1 MKYQERDF
9 NLLPIVN
16 ELDALPGLEL
26 QELFTF
32 LILLLI
38 ASLRVGAFLISAPFF
53 GGRMVPLQIRIV
65 FSFCLGFWILKTLQ
79 FPDQNTLLGPKLILI
94 VFQELFIGLTVGL
107 VLNICF
113 AAVSL
118 AGEKIAATSGLAF
131 ASQVD
136 PTGGGQSPVIS
147 QIFYLFL
154 IVIFFS
160 VNGHLIL
167 LGLIYKSF
175 EFYPLGQFTSY
186 DELVSTGLS
195 ASNIL
200 FKSAANI
207 VLPIVCVLLF
217 VNIAIGFITKSAPQ
231 LNLFSF
237 GFPMTLIG
245 AFLILFY
252 SVDAISFAFKDL
264 IQEIIDLGVELN
276 ILKKSGSW
284 FSYGETR
291 LGQGRDAIK
300 SLLLDNPELSE
311 ELEQRIKDQLMAGT
325 ESVLQD

>member
-1 MKYQERDF
+1 M
-9 NLLPIVN
+9 LPIIN
-16 ELDALPGLEL
+16 ELEALPGLEL

-65 FSFCLGFWILKTLQ
+65 FSFCLGFWILGTLQ
-79 FPDQNTLLGPKLILI
+79 FPDQNTLLGPKLVLI
-94 VFQELFIGLTVGL
+94 VLQELFIGLTVGL

-147 QIFYLFL
+147 QIFMIFM
-154 IVIFFS
+154 IVVFFS
-160 VNGHLIL
+160 VNGHLIV

-186 DELVSTGLS
+186 GDLISAGLS
-195 ASNIL
+195 ASDIL
-200 FKSAANI
+200 FKSAAII
-207 VLPIVCVLLF
+207 VLPVVIVLLF

-252 SVDAISFAFKDL
+252 SVDAIAFAFKDL
-264 IQEIIDLGVELN
+264 IQEILDLVM
-276 ILKKSGSW
+276 
-284 FSYGETR
+284 
-291 LGQGRDAIK
+291 
-300 SLLLDNPELSE
+300 SLLVRPSD
-311 ELEQRIKDQLMAGT
+311 G
-325 ESVLQD
+325 

>member
-1 MKYQERDF
+1 MKYPGKVSS
-9 NLLPIVN
+9 LLPIVN
-16 ELDALPGLEL
+16 ELGALPGLEL

-32 LILLLI
+32 LVLILI

-65 FSFCLGFWILKTLQ
+65 FSFCLGFWILGTLQ
-79 FPDQNTLLGPKLILI
+79 FPQQSVLVGPKLILI
-94 VFQELFIGLTVGL
+94 VMQEIFIGLTVGL

-147 QIFYLFL
+147 QIFMLFL
-154 IVIFFS
+154 IVVFFS
-160 VNGHLIL
+160 VNGHLIV

-175 EFYPLGQFTSY
+175 TLYPLGQ
-186 DELVSTGLS
+186 LVNYGDLIAAGLS
-195 ASNIL
+195 ASDIL
-200 FKSAANI
+200 FRSAAII
-207 VLPIVCVLLF
+207 VLPIVIVLLF

-264 IQEIIDLGVELN
+264 IQLIIDLLM
-276 ILKKSGSW
+276 S
-284 FSYGETR
+284 F
-291 LGQGRDAIK
+291 
-300 SLLLDNPELSE
+300 LLEKTD
-311 ELEQRIKDQLMAGT
+311 G
-325 ESVLQD
+325 

>member
-1 MKYQERDF
+1 MKYPGKVSS
-9 NLLPIVN
+9 LLPIVN
-16 ELDALPGLEL
+16 ELGALPGLEL

-32 LILLLI
+32 LVLILI

-65 FSFCLGFWILKTLQ
+65 FSFCLGFWILGTLQ
-79 FPDQNTLLGPKLILI
+79 FPQQSVLVGPKLILI
-94 VFQELFIGLTVGL
+94 VMQEIFIGLTVGL

-147 QIFYLFL
+147 QIFMLFL
-154 IVIFFS
+154 IIVFFS
-160 VNGHLIL
+160 VNGHLIV

-175 EFYPLGQFTSY
+175 TLYPLGQLVNY
-186 DELVSTGLS
+186 DDLIAAGLS
-195 ASNIL
+195 ASDIL
-200 FKSAANI
+200 FRSAAII
-207 VLPIVCVLLF
+207 VLPIVIVLLF

-264 IQEIIDLGVELN
+264 IQLIIDLLM
-276 ILKKSGSW
+276 S
-284 FSYGETR
+284 F
-291 LGQGRDAIK
+291 
-300 SLLLDNPELSE
+300 LLEKTD
-311 ELEQRIKDQLMAGT
+311 G
-325 ESVLQD
+325 

>member
-1 MKYQERDF
+1 MRFQERGSK
-9 NLLPIVN
+9 LLPIIN
-16 ELDALPGLEL
+16 ELEALPGLEL

-38 ASLRVGAFLISAPFF
+38 ASLRVGAFLVSAPFF

-65 FSFCLGFWILKTLQ
+65 FSFCLGFWILGTLQ

-94 VFQELFIGLTVGL
+94 VLQELFIGLTVGL

-113 AAVSL
+113 SAVSL

-147 QIFYLFL
+147 QIFMIFL
-154 IVIFFS
+154 IVVFFS
-160 VNGHLIL
+160 VNGHLIV

-175 EFYPLGQFTSY
+175 ELYPLGQFTSY
-186 DELVSTGLS
+186 GDLISAGLS
-195 ASNIL
+195 ASDIL
-200 FKSAANI
+200 FRSAAII
-207 VLPIVCVLLF
+207 VLPVVIVLLF

-252 SVDAISFAFKDL
+252 SVDAIAFAFKDL
-264 IQEIIDLGVELN
+264 IQEIIDLVM
-276 ILKKSGSW
+276 
-284 FSYGETR
+284 
-291 LGQGRDAIK
+291 
-300 SLLLDNPELSE
+300 SLLVRPSD
-311 ELEQRIKDQLMAGT
+311 G
-325 ESVLQD
+325 

>member
-1 MKYQERDF
+1 MKYPGKVSS
-9 NLLPIVN
+9 LLPIVN
-16 ELDALPGLEL
+16 ELGALPGLEL

-32 LILLLI
+32 LVLILI

-65 FSFCLGFWILKTLQ
+65 FSFCLGFWILGTLQ
-79 FPDQNTLLGPKLILI
+79 FPQQSVLVGPKLILI
-94 VFQELFIGLTVGL
+94 VMQEIFIGLTVGL

-147 QIFYLFL
+147 QIFMLFL
-154 IVIFFS
+154 IIVFFS
-160 VNGHLIL
+160 VNGHLIV

-175 EFYPLGQFTSY
+175 TLYPLGQ
-186 DELVSTGLS
+186 LVNYGDLIAAGLS
-195 ASNIL
+195 ASDIL
-200 FKSAANI
+200 FRSAAII
-207 VLPIVCVLLF
+207 VLPIVIVLLF

-264 IQEIIDLGVELN
+264 IQLIIDLLM
-276 ILKKSGSW
+276 S
-284 FSYGETR
+284 F
-291 LGQGRDAIK
+291 
-300 SLLLDNPELSE
+300 LLEKTD
-311 ELEQRIKDQLMAGT
+311 G
-325 ESVLQD
+325 

>member
-1 MKYQERDF
+1 MRFQERGSK
-9 NLLPIVN
+9 LLPIIN
-16 ELDALPGLEL
+16 ELEALPGLEL

-65 FSFCLGFWILKTLQ
+65 FSFCLGFWILGTLQ
-79 FPDQNTLLGPKLILI
+79 FPDQNTLLGPKLVLI
-94 VFQELFIGLTVGL
+94 VLQELFIGLTVGL

-147 QIFYLFL
+147 QIFMIFL
-154 IVIFFS
+154 IVVFFS
-160 VNGHLIL
+160 LNGHLIV

-186 DELVSTGLS
+186 GDLISAGLS
-195 ASNIL
+195 ASDIL
-200 FKSAANI
+200 FKSAAII
-207 VLPIVCVLLF
+207 VLPVVIVLLF

-252 SVDAISFAFKDL
+252 SVDAIAFAFKDL
-264 IQEIIDLGVELN
+264 IQEIIDLVM
-276 ILKKSGSW
+276 
-284 FSYGETR
+284 
-291 LGQGRDAIK
+291 
-300 SLLLDNPELSE
+300 SLLVRPSD
-311 ELEQRIKDQLMAGT
+311 G
-325 ESVLQD
+325 

>member
-1 MKYQERDF
+1 MRFQERGSK
-9 NLLPIVN
+9 LLPIIN
-16 ELDALPGLEL
+16 ELEALPGLEL

-65 FSFCLGFWILKTLQ
+65 FSFCLGFWILGTLQ
-79 FPDQNTLLGPKLILI
+79 FPDQNTLLGPKLVLI
-94 VFQELFIGLTVGL
+94 VLQELFIGLTVGL

-147 QIFYLFL
+147 QIFMIFL
-154 IVIFFS
+154 IVVFFS
-160 VNGHLIL
+160 VNGHLIV

-186 DELVSTGLS
+186 GDLISAGLS
-195 ASNIL
+195 ASDIL
-200 FKSAANI
+200 FKSAAII
-207 VLPIVCVLLF
+207 VLPVVIVLLF

-252 SVDAISFAFKDL
+252 SVDAIAFAFKDL
-264 IQEIIDLGVELN
+264 IQEILDLVM
-276 ILKKSGSW
+276 
-284 FSYGETR
+284 
-291 LGQGRDAIK
+291 
-300 SLLLDNPELSE
+300 SLLVRPSD
-311 ELEQRIKDQLMAGT
+311 G
-325 ESVLQD
+325 

>member
-1 MKYQERDF
+1 MRFQERGSK
-9 NLLPIVN
+9 LLPIIN
-16 ELDALPGLEL
+16 ELEALPGLEL

-38 ASLRVGAFLISAPFF
+38 ASLRVGAFLVSAPFF

-65 FSFCLGFWILKTLQ
+65 FSFCLGFWILGTLQ

-94 VFQELFIGLTVGL
+94 VLQELFIGLTVGL

-113 AAVSL
+113 SAVSL

-147 QIFYLFL
+147 QIFMIFL

-160 VNGHLIL
+160 VNGHLIV

-175 EFYPLGQFTSY
+175 ELYPLGQFTSY
-186 DELVSTGLS
+186 GDLISAGLS
-195 ASNIL
+195 ASDIL
-200 FKSAANI
+200 FRSAAAI
-207 VLPIVCVLLF
+207 VLPVVVVLLF

-252 SVDAISFAFKDL
+252 SVDAIAFAFKDL
-264 IQEIIDLGVELN
+264 IQEIIDLVM
-276 ILKKSGSW
+276 
-284 FSYGETR
+284 
-291 LGQGRDAIK
+291 
-300 SLLLDNPELSE
+300 SLLVRPSD
-311 ELEQRIKDQLMAGT
+311 G
-325 ESVLQD
+325 

>member
-1 MKYQERDF
+1 MRFQERGSK
-9 NLLPIVN
+9 LLPIIN
-16 ELDALPGLEL
+16 ELEALPGLEL

-65 FSFCLGFWILKTLQ
+65 FSFCLGFWILGTLQ
-79 FPDQNTLLGPKLILI
+79 FPDQNTLLGPKLLLI
-94 VFQELFIGLTVGL
+94 VLQELFIGLTVGL

-147 QIFYLFL
+147 QIFMIFL
-154 IVIFFS
+154 IVVFFS
-160 VNGHLIL
+160 VNGHLIV

-186 DELVSTGLS
+186 GDLISAGLS
-195 ASNIL
+195 ASDIL
-200 FKSAANI
+200 FKSAAII
-207 VLPIVCVLLF
+207 VLPVVIVLLF

-252 SVDAISFAFKDL
+252 SVDAIAFAFKDL
-264 IQEIIDLGVELN
+264 IQEILDLVM
-276 ILKKSGSW
+276 
-284 FSYGETR
+284 
-291 LGQGRDAIK
+291 
-300 SLLLDNPELSE
+300 SLLVRPSD
-311 ELEQRIKDQLMAGT
+311 G
-325 ESVLQD
+325 

>member
-1 MKYQERDF
+1 MRFQERGSK
-9 NLLPIVN
+9 LLPIIN
-16 ELDALPGLEL
+16 ELETLPGLEL

-65 FSFCLGFWILKTLQ
+65 FSFCLGFWILGTLQ
-79 FPDQNTLLGPKLILI
+79 FPDQNTLLGPKLVLI
-94 VFQELFIGLTVGL
+94 VLQELFIGLTVGL

-147 QIFYLFL
+147 QIFMIFL
-154 IVIFFS
+154 IVVFFS
-160 VNGHLIL
+160 VNGHLIV

-186 DELVSTGLS
+186 GDLISAGLS
-195 ASNIL
+195 ASDIL
-200 FKSAANI
+200 FRSAAII
-207 VLPIVCVLLF
+207 VLPVVIVLLF

-252 SVDAISFAFKDL
+252 SVDAIAFAFKDL
-264 IQEIIDLGVELN
+264 IQEILDLVM
-276 ILKKSGSW
+276 
-284 FSYGETR
+284 
-291 LGQGRDAIK
+291 
-300 SLLLDNPELSE
+300 SLLVRPSD
-311 ELEQRIKDQLMAGT
+311 G
-325 ESVLQD
+325 

>member
-1 MKYQERDF
+1 M
-9 NLLPIVN
+9 LPIVN
-16 ELDALPGLEL
+16 ELGALPGLEL

-32 LILLLI
+32 LVLILV

-53 GGRMVPLQIRIV
+53 GTRMVPLQIRIV
-65 FSFCLGFWILKTLQ
+65 FSFCLGFWILGTLQ
-79 FPDQNTLLGPKLILI
+79 FPPQSVLASPKLILI
-94 VFQELFIGLTVGL
+94 VMQEIFIGLTVGL

-147 QIFYLFL
+147 QIFMIFL
-154 IVIFFS
+154 TVVFFS
-160 VNGHLIL
+160 INAHLII

-175 EFYPLGQFTSY
+175 TLYPLGQLLNY
-186 DELVSTGLS
+186 GDLIAAGLS
-195 ASNIL
+195 ASDIL
-200 FKSAANI
+200 FRSAAI
-207 VLPIVCVLLF
+207 ILLPIVVVLLF
-217 VNIAIGFITKSAPQ
+217 VNVAIGFITKSAPQ

-264 IQEIIDLGVELN
+264 IQLIIDLLM
-276 ILKKSGSW
+276 S
-284 FSYGETR
+284 F
-291 LGQGRDAIK
+291 
-300 SLLLDNPELSE
+300 LLEKND
-311 ELEQRIKDQLMAGT
+311 G
-325 ESVLQD
+325 

>member
-1 MKYQERDF
+1 MGFHERVSK
-9 NLLPIVN
+9 LLPIIN
-16 ELDALPGLEL
+16 ELAALPGLEL
-26 QELFTF
+26 HELFTF

-65 FSFCLGFWILKTLQ
+65 FSFCLGFWILGTLQ
-79 FPDQNTLLGPKLILI
+79 FPDQNTLLGPKRVLI
-94 VFQELFIGLTVGL
+94 VLQELFIGLTVGL

-147 QIFYLFL
+147 QIFMIFL
-154 IVIFFS
+154 IVVFFS
-160 VNGHLIL
+160 VNGHLIV

-186 DELVSTGLS
+186 GDLISAGLS
-195 ASNIL
+195 ASDIL
-200 FKSAANI
+200 FQSAAII
-207 VLPIVCVLLF
+207 VLPVVIVLLF

-252 SVDAISFAFKDL
+252 SVDAIAFAFKDL
-264 IQEIIDLGVELN
+264 IQEILDLVM
-276 ILKKSGSW
+276 
-284 FSYGETR
+284 
-291 LGQGRDAIK
+291 
-300 SLLLDNPELSE
+300 SLLVRPSD
-311 ELEQRIKDQLMAGT
+311 G
-325 ESVLQD
+325 

>member
-1 MKYQERDF
+1 MTKYPGKVSS
-9 NLLPIVN
+9 LLPIVN
-16 ELDALPGLEL
+16 ELGALPGLEL

-32 LILLLI
+32 LVLILI

-65 FSFCLGFWILKTLQ
+65 FSFCLGFWILGTLQ
-79 FPDQNTLLGPKLILI
+79 FPQQSVLVGPKLILI
-94 VFQELFIGLTVGL
+94 VMQEIFIGLTVGL

-147 QIFYLFL
+147 QIFMLFL
-154 IVIFFS
+154 IVVFFS
-160 VNGHLIL
+160 VNGHLII

-175 EFYPLGQFTSY
+175 TLYPLGQ
-186 DELVSTGLS
+186 LVNYGDLIAAGLS
-195 ASNIL
+195 ASDIL
-200 FKSAANI
+200 FRSAAII
-207 VLPIVCVLLF
+207 VLPIVIVLLF

-264 IQEIIDLGVELN
+264 IQLIIDLLM
-276 ILKKSGSW
+276 S
-284 FSYGETR
+284 F
-291 LGQGRDAIK
+291 
-300 SLLLDNPELSE
+300 LLEKTD
-311 ELEQRIKDQLMAGT
+311 G
-325 ESVLQD
+325 

>member
-1 MKYQERDF
+1 MKYPGKVF
-9 NLLPIVN
+9 SLLPIVN
-16 ELDALPGLEL
+16 ELGALPGLEL

-32 LILLLI
+32 LVLILI

-65 FSFCLGFWILKTLQ
+65 FSFCLGFWILGTLQ
-79 FPDQNTLLGPKLILI
+79 FPQQSVLVGPKLILI
-94 VFQELFIGLTVGL
+94 VMQEIFIGLTVGL

-147 QIFYLFL
+147 QIFMLFL
-154 IVIFFS
+154 IVVFFS
-160 VNGHLIL
+160 VNGHLIV

-175 EFYPLGQFTSY
+175 ALYPLGQ
-186 DELVSTGLS
+186 LVNYGDLIAAGLS
-195 ASNIL
+195 ASDIL
-200 FKSAANI
+200 FRSAAII
-207 VLPIVCVLLF
+207 VLPIVIVLLF

-264 IQEIIDLGVELN
+264 IQSIIDLLM
-276 ILKKSGSW
+276 S
-284 FSYGETR
+284 F
-291 LGQGRDAIK
+291 
-300 SLLLDNPELSE
+300 LLEKTD
-311 ELEQRIKDQLMAGT
+311 G
-325 ESVLQD
+325 

>member
-1 MKYQERDF
+1 MRFQERGSK
-9 NLLPIVN
+9 LLPIIN
-16 ELDALPGLEL
+16 ELEALPGLEL

-65 FSFCLGFWILKTLQ
+65 FSFCLGFWILGTLE
-79 FPDQNTLLGPKLILI
+79 FPDQNTLLGPKLVLI
-94 VFQELFIGLTVGL
+94 VLQELFIGLTVGL

-147 QIFYLFL
+147 QIFMIFL
-154 IVIFFS
+154 IVVFFS
-160 VNGHLIL
+160 VNGHLIV

-186 DELVSTGLS
+186 GDLISAGLS
-195 ASNIL
+195 ASDIL
-200 FKSAANI
+200 FKSAAII
-207 VLPIVCVLLF
+207 VLPVVIVLLF

-252 SVDAISFAFKDL
+252 SVDAIAFAFKDL
-264 IQEIIDLGVELN
+264 IQEILDLVM
-276 ILKKSGSW
+276 
-284 FSYGETR
+284 
-291 LGQGRDAIK
+291 
-300 SLLLDNPELSE
+300 SLLVRPSD
-311 ELEQRIKDQLMAGT
+311 G
-325 ESVLQD
+325 

>member
-1 MKYQERDF
+1 MKSPERGS

-16 ELDALPGLEL
+16 ELGALPGLEL

-32 LILLLI
+32 IILLLI
-38 ASLRVGAFLISAPFF
+38 ASLRVGAFLISSPFF
-53 GGRMVPLQIRIV
+53 GSRMVPIQIRIV
-65 FSFCLGFWILKTLQ
+65 FSFCLGFWILGTLQ

-94 VFQELFIGLTVGL
+94 VLQELFIGLTVGL

-113 AAVSL
+113 AAVTL

-136 PTGGGQSPVIS
+136 PNGGGQSPVIS
-147 QIFYLFL
+147 QIFFLFL
-154 IVIFFS
+154 IVVFFS
-160 VNGHLIL
+160 VYGHLII

-186 DELVSTGLS
+186 GELVSAGLS
-195 ASNIL
+195 ASDIL
-200 FKSAANI
+200 FKSAAII
-207 VLPIVCVLLF
+207 VLPIVIVLLF

-252 SVDAISFAFKDL
+252 SVDAIAFAFKDL
-264 IQEIIDLGVELN
+264 IQSIIDLVM
-276 ILKKSGSW
+276 
-284 FSYGETR
+284 
-291 LGQGRDAIK
+291 
-300 SLLLDNPELSE
+300 SLLVEPSD
-311 ELEQRIKDQLMAGT
+311 G
-325 ESVLQD
+325 

>member
-1 MKYQERDF
+1 MKSPERGS

-16 ELDALPGLEL
+16 ELGALPGLEL

-32 LILLLI
+32 IILLLI
-38 ASLRVGAFLISAPFF
+38 ASLRVGAFLISSPFF
-53 GGRMVPLQIRIV
+53 GSRMVPIQIRIV
-65 FSFCLGFWILKTLQ
+65 FSFCLGFWILGTLQ

-94 VFQELFIGLTVGL
+94 VLQELFIGLTVGL

-113 AAVSL
+113 AAVTL

-136 PTGGGQSPVIS
+136 PNGGGQSPVIS
-147 QIFYLFL
+147 QIFFLFL
-154 IVIFFS
+154 IVVFFS
-160 VNGHLIL
+160 VNGHLII

-186 DELVSTGLS
+186 GELVSAGLS
-195 ASNIL
+195 ASDIL
-200 FKSAANI
+200 FKSAAII
-207 VLPIVCVLLF
+207 VLPIVIVLLF

-252 SVDAISFAFKDL
+252 SVDAIAFAFKDL
-264 IQEIIDLGVELN
+264 IQLIIDLVM
-276 ILKKSGSW
+276 
-284 FSYGETR
+284 
-291 LGQGRDAIK
+291 
-300 SLLLDNPELSE
+300 SLLVEPSD
-311 ELEQRIKDQLMAGT
+311 G
-325 ESVLQD
+325 

>member
-1 MKYQERDF
+1 MKSPERGSS
-9 NLLPIVN
+9 LLPIVN
-16 ELDALPGLEL
+16 ELGALPGLEL

-32 LILLLI
+32 IILLLI
-38 ASLRVGAFLISAPFF
+38 ASLRVGAFLISSPFF
-53 GGRMVPLQIRIV
+53 GSRMVPIQIRIV
-65 FSFCLGFWILKTLQ
+65 FSFCLGFWILGTLQ

-94 VFQELFIGLTVGL
+94 VLQELFIGLTVGL

-113 AAVSL
+113 AAVTL

-136 PTGGGQSPVIS
+136 PNGGGQSPVIS
-147 QIFYLFL
+147 QIFFLFL
-154 IVIFFS
+154 IVVFFS
-160 VNGHLIL
+160 VNGHLII

-186 DELVSTGLS
+186 GELVSAGLS
-195 ASNIL
+195 ASDIL
-200 FKSAANI
+200 FKSAAII
-207 VLPIVCVLLF
+207 VLPIVIVLLF

-252 SVDAISFAFKDL
+252 SVDAIAFAFKDL
-264 IQEIIDLGVELN
+264 IQSIIDLVM
-276 ILKKSGSW
+276 
-284 FSYGETR
+284 
-291 LGQGRDAIK
+291 
-300 SLLLDNPELSE
+300 SLLVEPSD
-311 ELEQRIKDQLMAGT
+311 G
-325 ESVLQD
+325 

>member
-1 MKYQERDF
+1 MKSPERGS

-16 ELDALPGLEL
+16 ELGALPGLEL

-32 LILLLI
+32 IILLLI

-53 GGRMVPLQIRIV
+53 GSRMVPLQIRIV
-65 FSFCLGFWILKTLQ
+65 FSFCLGFWILGTLQ

-94 VFQELFIGLTVGL
+94 VLQELFIGLTVGL

-113 AAVSL
+113 AAVTL

-136 PTGGGQSPVIS
+136 PNGGGQSPVIS
-147 QIFYLFL
+147 QIFFLFL
-154 IVIFFS
+154 IVVFFS
-160 VNGHLIL
+160 VNGHLII

-186 DELVSTGLS
+186 GELVSAGLS
-195 ASNIL
+195 ASDIL
-200 FKSAANI
+200 FKSAAII
-207 VLPIVCVLLF
+207 VLPIVIVLLF

-252 SVDAISFAFKDL
+252 SVDAIAFAFKDL
-264 IQEIIDLGVELN
+264 IQSIIDLVM
-276 ILKKSGSW
+276 
-284 FSYGETR
+284 
-291 LGQGRDAIK
+291 
-300 SLLLDNPELSE
+300 SLLVEPSD
-311 ELEQRIKDQLMAGT
+311 G
-325 ESVLQD
+325 

>member
-1 MKYQERDF
+1 MKSPGRGS

-16 ELDALPGLEL
+16 ELGALPGLEL

-53 GGRMVPLQIRIV
+53 GSRMVPLQIRIV
-65 FSFCLGFWILKTLQ
+65 FSFCLGFWILGTLQ

-94 VFQELFIGLTVGL
+94 VLQELFIGLTVGL

-113 AAVSL
+113 AAVTL

-147 QIFYLFL
+147 QIFFLFL
-154 IVIFFS
+154 IVVFFS
-160 VNGHLIL
+160 VNGHLMV

-175 EFYPLGQFTSY
+175 EFYPLGEFTSY
-186 DELVSTGLS
+186 GELVSAGLS
-195 ASNIL
+195 ASDIL
-200 FKSAANI
+200 FKSAAII
-207 VLPIVCVLLF
+207 VLPIVIVLLF

-252 SVDAISFAFKDL
+252 SVDAIAFAFKDL
-264 IQEIIDLGVELN
+264 IQSIIDLVM
-276 ILKKSGSW
+276 
-284 FSYGETR
+284 
-291 LGQGRDAIK
+291 
-300 SLLLDNPELSE
+300 SLLVEPSD
-311 ELEQRIKDQLMAGT
+311 G
-325 ESVLQD
+325 

>member
-1 MKYQERDF
+1 MKSPERGS

-16 ELDALPGLEL
+16 ELGALPGLEL

-32 LILLLI
+32 IILLLI
-38 ASLRVGAFLISAPFF
+38 ASLRVGAFLISSPFF
-53 GGRMVPLQIRIV
+53 GSRMVPIQIRIV
-65 FSFCLGFWILKTLQ
+65 FSFCLGFWILGTLQ

-94 VFQELFIGLTVGL
+94 VLQELFIGLTVGL

-113 AAVSL
+113 AAVTL

-136 PTGGGQSPVIS
+136 PNGGGQSPVIS
-147 QIFYLFL
+147 QIFFLFL
-154 IVIFFS
+154 IVVFFS
-160 VNGHLIL
+160 LNGHLII

-186 DELVSTGLS
+186 GELVSAGLS
-195 ASNIL
+195 ASDIL
-200 FKSAANI
+200 FKSAAII
-207 VLPIVCVLLF
+207 VLPIVIVLLF

-252 SVDAISFAFKDL
+252 SVDAIAFAFKDL
-264 IQEIIDLGVELN
+264 IQSIFDLVM
-276 ILKKSGSW
+276 
-284 FSYGETR
+284 
-291 LGQGRDAIK
+291 
-300 SLLLDNPELSE
+300 SLLVEPSD
-311 ELEQRIKDQLMAGT
+311 G
-325 ESVLQD
+325 

>member
-1 MKYQERDF
+1 MKSPERGS

-16 ELDALPGLEL
+16 ELGALPGLEL

-53 GGRMVPLQIRIV
+53 GSRMVPLQIRIV
-65 FSFCLGFWILKTLQ
+65 FSFCLGFWILGTLQ

-94 VFQELFIGLTVGL
+94 VLQELFIGLTVGL

-113 AAVSL
+113 AAVTL

-136 PTGGGQSPVIS
+136 PNGGGQSPVIS
-147 QIFYLFL
+147 QIFFLFL
-154 IVIFFS
+154 IVVFFS
-160 VNGHLIL
+160 VNGHLII

-186 DELVSTGLS
+186 GELVSAGLS
-195 ASNIL
+195 ASDIL
-200 FKSAANI
+200 FKSAAII
-207 VLPIVCVLLF
+207 VLPIVIVLLF

-252 SVDAISFAFKDL
+252 SVDAIAFAFKDL
-264 IQEIIDLGVELN
+264 IQSIIDLVM
-276 ILKKSGSW
+276 
-284 FSYGETR
+284 
-291 LGQGRDAIK
+291 
-300 SLLLDNPELSE
+300 SLLVEPSD
-311 ELEQRIKDQLMAGT
+311 G
-325 ESVLQD
+325 

>member
-1 MKYQERDF
+1 MTKYPGKVSS
-9 NLLPIVN
+9 LLPIVN
-16 ELDALPGLEL
+16 ELGALPGLEL

-32 LILLLI
+32 LVLILI
-38 ASLRVGAFLISAPFF
+38 ASLRVGAFLVSAPFF

-65 FSFCLGFWILKTLQ
+65 FSFCLGFWILGTLQ
-79 FPDQNTLLGPKLILI
+79 FPQQSVLVGPKLILI
-94 VFQELFIGLTVGL
+94 VMQEMFIGLTVGL

-147 QIFYLFL
+147 QIFMLFL
-154 IVIFFS
+154 IVVFFS
-160 VNGHLIL
+160 VNGHLIV

-175 EFYPLGQFTSY
+175 TLYPLGQ
-186 DELVSTGLS
+186 LVNYGDLIAAGLS
-195 ASNIL
+195 ASDIL
-200 FKSAANI
+200 FRSAAII
-207 VLPIVCVLLF
+207 VLPIVIVLLF

-264 IQEIIDLGVELN
+264 IQLIIDLLM
-276 ILKKSGSW
+276 S
-284 FSYGETR
+284 F
-291 LGQGRDAIK
+291 
-300 SLLLDNPELSE
+300 LLEKTD
-311 ELEQRIKDQLMAGT
+311 G
-325 ESVLQD
+325 

>member
-1 MKYQERDF
+1 MRFQERGSK
-9 NLLPIVN
+9 LLPIIN
-16 ELDALPGLEL
+16 ELEALPGLEL

-65 FSFCLGFWILKTLQ
+65 FSFCLGFWILGTLQ
-79 FPDQNTLLGPKLILI
+79 FPDQNTLLGPKLVLI
-94 VFQELFIGLTVGL
+94 VLQELFIGLTVGL

-147 QIFYLFL
+147 QIFMIFL
-154 IVIFFS
+154 IVVFFS
-160 VNGHLIL
+160 VNGHLIV

-175 EFYPLGQFTSY
+175 EFYPLGQFKSY
-186 DELVSTGLS
+186 GDLISAGLS
-195 ASNIL
+195 ASDIL
-200 FKSAANI
+200 FRSAAII
-207 VLPIVCVLLF
+207 VLPVVIVLLF

-252 SVDAISFAFKDL
+252 SVDAIAFAFKDL
-264 IQEIIDLGVELN
+264 IQEILDLVM
-276 ILKKSGSW
+276 
-284 FSYGETR
+284 
-291 LGQGRDAIK
+291 
-300 SLLLDNPELSE
+300 SLLVRPSD
-311 ELEQRIKDQLMAGT
+311 G
-325 ESVLQD
+325 

>member
-1 MKYQERDF
+1 MRFQERGSK
-9 NLLPIVN
+9 LLPIIN
-16 ELDALPGLEL
+16 ELEALPGLEL

-65 FSFCLGFWILKTLQ
+65 FSFCLGFWILGTLQ
-79 FPDQNTLLGPKLILI
+79 FPDQNTLLGPKLVLI
-94 VFQELFIGLTVGL
+94 VLQELFIGLTVGL

-147 QIFYLFL
+147 QIFMIFL
-154 IVIFFS
+154 IVVFFS
-160 VNGHLIL
+160 VNGHLIV

-186 DELVSTGLS
+186 GDLISAGLS
-195 ASNIL
+195 ASYIL
-200 FKSAANI
+200 FKSAAII
-207 VLPIVCVLLF
+207 VLPVVIVLLF

-252 SVDAISFAFKDL
+252 SVDAIAFAFKDL
-264 IQEIIDLGVELN
+264 IQEILDLVM
-276 ILKKSGSW
+276 
-284 FSYGETR
+284 
-291 LGQGRDAIK
+291 
-300 SLLLDNPELSE
+300 SLLVRPSD
-311 ELEQRIKDQLMAGT
+311 G
-325 ESVLQD
+325 

>member
-1 MKYQERDF
+1 MKSPERGS

-16 ELDALPGLEL
+16 ELGALPGLEL

-38 ASLRVGAFLISAPFF
+38 ASLRVGAFLISSPFF
-53 GGRMVPLQIRIV
+53 GSRMVPIQIRIV
-65 FSFCLGFWILKTLQ
+65 FSFCLGFWILGTLQ

-94 VFQELFIGLTVGL
+94 VLQELFIGLTVGL

-113 AAVSL
+113 AAVTL

-136 PTGGGQSPVIS
+136 PNGGGQSPVIS
-147 QIFYLFL
+147 QIFFLFL
-154 IVIFFS
+154 IVVFFS
-160 VNGHLIL
+160 VNGHLII

-186 DELVSTGLS
+186 GELVSAGLS
-195 ASNIL
+195 ASDIL
-200 FKSAANI
+200 FKSAAII
-207 VLPIVCVLLF
+207 VLPIVIVLLF

-252 SVDAISFAFKDL
+252 SVDAIAFAFKDL
-264 IQEIIDLGVELN
+264 IQSIIDLVM
-276 ILKKSGSW
+276 
-284 FSYGETR
+284 
-291 LGQGRDAIK
+291 
-300 SLLLDNPELSE
+300 SLLVEPSD
-311 ELEQRIKDQLMAGT
+311 G
-325 ESVLQD
+325 

>member
-1 MKYQERDF
+1 MTKYPGKVSS
-9 NLLPIVN
+9 LLPIVN
-16 ELDALPGLEL
+16 ELGALPGLEL

-32 LILLLI
+32 LVLILI
-38 ASLRVGAFLISAPFF
+38 ASLRVGAFLVSAPFF

-65 FSFCLGFWILKTLQ
+65 FSFCLGFWILGTLQ
-79 FPDQNTLLGPKLILI
+79 FPQQSVLVGPKLILI
-94 VFQELFIGLTVGL
+94 VMQEIFIGLTVGL

-147 QIFYLFL
+147 QIFMLFL
-154 IVIFFS
+154 IVVFFS
-160 VNGHLIL
+160 VNGHLIV

-175 EFYPLGQFTSY
+175 TLYPLGQ
-186 DELVSTGLS
+186 LVNYGDLIAAGLS
-195 ASNIL
+195 ASDIL
-200 FKSAANI
+200 FRSAAII
-207 VLPIVCVLLF
+207 VLPIVIVLLF

-264 IQEIIDLGVELN
+264 IQLIIDLLM
-276 ILKKSGSW
+276 S
-284 FSYGETR
+284 F
-291 LGQGRDAIK
+291 
-300 SLLLDNPELSE
+300 LLEKTD
-311 ELEQRIKDQLMAGT
+311 G
-325 ESVLQD
+325 

>member
-1 MKYQERDF
+1 MRFQERGSK
-9 NLLPIVN
+9 LLPIIN
-16 ELDALPGLEL
+16 ELEALPGLEL

-65 FSFCLGFWILKTLQ
+65 YSFCLGFWILGTLQ
-79 FPDQNTLLGPKLILI
+79 FPDQNTLLGPKLVLI
-94 VFQELFIGLTVGL
+94 VLQELFIGLTVGL

-147 QIFYLFL
+147 QIFMIFL
-154 IVIFFS
+154 IVVFFS
-160 VNGHLIL
+160 VNGHLIV

-186 DELVSTGLS
+186 GDLISAGLS
-195 ASNIL
+195 ASDIL
-200 FKSAANI
+200 FKSAAII
-207 VLPIVCVLLF
+207 VLPVVIVLLF

-252 SVDAISFAFKDL
+252 SVDAIAFAFKDL
-264 IQEIIDLGVELN
+264 IQEILDLVM
-276 ILKKSGSW
+276 
-284 FSYGETR
+284 
-291 LGQGRDAIK
+291 
-300 SLLLDNPELSE
+300 SLLVRPSD
-311 ELEQRIKDQLMAGT
+311 G
-325 ESVLQD
+325 

>member
-1 MKYQERDF
+1 
-9 NLLPIVN
+9 
-16 ELDALPGLEL
+16 
-26 QELFTF
+26 
-32 LILLLI
+32 
-38 ASLRVGAFLISAPFF
+38 
-53 GGRMVPLQIRIV
+53 
-65 FSFCLGFWILKTLQ
+65 
-79 FPDQNTLLGPKLILI
+79 
-94 VFQELFIGLTVGL
+94 
-107 VLNICF
+107 
-113 AAVSL
+113 
-118 AGEKIAATSGLAF
+118 
-131 ASQVD
+131 
-136 PTGGGQSPVIS
+136 
-147 QIFYLFL
+147 
-154 IVIFFS
+154 

-186 DELVSTGLS
+186 DELLSTGLS

-264 IQEIIDLGVELN
+264 VQEIIDLLM
-276 ILKKSGSW
+276 
-284 FSYGETR
+284 
-291 LGQGRDAIK
+291 
-300 SLLLDNPELSE
+300 SLLVGKSD
-311 ELEQRIKDQLMAGT
+311 G
-325 ESVLQD
+325 